1 MQGVRGV
8 KTMTRE
14 EALKELDQLSRAVKS
29 GPVSQAE
36 VLCPEM
42 RAAAR
47 TLSGLRTR
55 EKAPSAVPK
64 HQKNRGSVTAARACA
79 RMVKIPARCG
89 GSRTPTEHVLA
100 AIMNFLSCAIDSIG
114 HAFWPL

>member
-1 MQGVRGV
+1 
-8 KTMTRE
+8 MTRE

-55 EKAPSAVPK
+55 EKAPSTVRK

-79 RMVKIPARCG
+79 ARLIAPGAALAILWFAKNASGAKTHVSTSIVRVLENRDAGRG
-89 GSRTPTEHVLA
+89 GHVTL
-100 AIMNFLSCAIDSIG
+100 C
-114 HAFWPL
+114 